1 MGTSPHRQHAPRS
14 LASTVSALV
23 ARDHDG
29 AGERNAAMNA
39 FWGAD
44 TDQLEQHATAM
55 HTAAQRLVELQEQL
69 SPW

>member
-1 MGTSPHRQHAPRS
+1 
-14 LASTVSALV
+14 
-23 ARDHDG
+23 
-29 AGERNAAMNA
+29 MNA

-69 SPW
+69 CGEGGGGACRLRVGKGQKTCALGAPSACT

>member
-1 MGTSPHRQHAPRS
+1 
-14 LASTVSALV
+14 
-23 ARDHDG
+23 
-29 AGERNAAMNA
+29 MNA

-69 SPW
+69 SSLVMYEALWRGPAAATLR